1 MNQMTGATNN
11 GLWFHNY
18 QDTNQPRTSTTI
30 QTPAANNV
38 SPAST
43 VSVTDVMTQLTH
55 VLTHMVDN
63 KREETSK
70 QMMKNITT
78 FDGTNKTKCINW
90 LSQIEATAKY
100 CNKLFRELVC
110 QGMAPSM
117 LHMLADLSELST
129 DKEIKDMILA
139 NYSDIPSTAEAAAK
153 LQKLQI

>member
-1 MNQMTGATNN
+1 MTGATNN

-30 QTPAANNV
+30 KTPAANNM

-43 VSVTDVMTQLTH
+43 ASVTDMMTQLTH
-55 VLTHMVDN
+55 VLTHVVDN

-78 FDGTNKTKCINW
+78 FDGTNKTECINW
-90 LSQIEATAKY
+90 LSQIEATTKY
-100 CNKLFRELVC
+100 CNRPFRELVC

-117 LHMLADLSELST
+117 LHVLADLSELST
-129 DKEIKDMILA
+129 EKEIKDMILA
-139 NYSDIPSTAEAAAK
+139 NYSGIPSTAGAAAK

>member
-30 QTPAANNV
+30 QTQAANNM
-38 SPAST
+38 SLAST
-43 VSVTDVMTQLTH
+43 VSVTDMMTQLTH

-78 FDGTNKTKCINW
+78 FDGTNKTECINW
-90 LSQIEATAKY
+90 LS
-100 CNKLFRELVC
+100 
-110 QGMAPSM
+110 
-117 LHMLADLSELST
+117 
-129 DKEIKDMILA
+129 
-139 NYSDIPSTAEAAAK
+139 
-153 LQKLQI
+153 